1 MTPAV
6 LSLGMYLC
14 ELAMLDAGNL
24 GFSYSNKAAS
34 SLLLAQISIGNP
46 QHTPLMQGAISACMG
61 ADGLQDQG
69 PCMAALLRLQQVA
82 YQHTL
87 AAAVAAASA
96 PAPAGAGSSDAC
108 RPPVAGFGGAPPME
122 QAEDLLAPLRVK
134 FGAECW
140 CGVSAAAPMALAGQ
154 VNGRPLA

>member
-1 MTPAV
+1 
-6 LSLGMYLC
+6 MYLC

-34 SLLLAQISIGNP
+34 ALLLAQISIGAP
-46 QHTPLMQGAISACMG
+46 QHTPLMQAAISACMG
-61 ADGLQDQG
+61 ADSLQAQG

-82 YQHTL
+82 YQHAL

-96 PAPAGAGSSDAC
+96 GSSDAS
-108 RPPVAGFGGAPPME
+108 RPPGAGFGGAAAPLE

-134 FGAECW
+134 FGADCW

-154 VNGRPLA
+154 VDGRPMA